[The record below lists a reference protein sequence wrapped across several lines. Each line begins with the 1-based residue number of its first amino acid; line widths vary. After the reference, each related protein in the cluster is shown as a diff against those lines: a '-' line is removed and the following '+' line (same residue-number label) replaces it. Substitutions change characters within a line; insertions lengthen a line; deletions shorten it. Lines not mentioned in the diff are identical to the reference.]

1 MNEQNKGRLNEK
13 EDGRKSS
20 KMKKRNVDTM
30 RGGENMVEK
39 SKELWKERKVIEI
52 HIQTWTSRVLVKSMM
67 KNYRRPVQMKGTI
80 RCNLDFIQ
88 EREGIRGVKYILYNK
103 ENKENETNTNT
114 LGSSEKTNQGKR
126 QKQENI

>member
-20 KMKKRNVDTM
+20 KMKKRNGDTM

-52 HIQTWTSRVLVKSMM
+52 HIQTWTSRVLVKSMT
-67 KNYRRPVQMKGTI
+67 KNYRRPVQMKGKI

-88 EREGIRGVKYILYNK
+88 EREGIRGVKYIFYNK

-114 LGSSEKTNQGKR
+114 
-126 QKQENI
+126 